1 MLPCP
6 YFHVTVTVPEQLRG
20 VLRANQQDGYALLM
34 KAAAHAIIDI
44 ARDPRFVGG
53 TPGVLTV
60 LHTWTQQLH
69 YHPHVHCLVTGGGVS
84 TGATPCWHPARPSYL
99 APETAIAKLV
109 CGKLRAWF
117 AQKRPDLIVPAT
129 AWTTPWV
136 VRITPLGRG
145 RGGPPQISRALRLSH
160 CHHQFSHRRA
170 RRAHRF
176 LPLQASPIQ
185 PLAHLHPPWRGVHA
199 PLPAARPAQ
208 RPAQGSLF
216 RPLASQQTGH
226 CQQTPPAAAYAAQIG
241 RASCR
246 ETVDSA

>member
-1 MLPCP
+1 MGYSLGLLSGPHDPSTQRVPVAPLPSP
-6 YFHVTVTVPEQLRG
+6 RTPTR
-20 VLRANQQDGYALLM
+20 RSRRSNQQDGYALLM

-117 AQKRPDLIVPAT
+117 AQKRP
-129 AWTTPWV
+129 
-136 VRITPLGRG
+136 
-145 RGGPPQISRALRLSH
+145 
-160 CHHQFSHRRA
+160 
-170 RRAHRF
+170 
-176 LPLQASPIQ
+176 
-185 PLAHLHPPWRGVHA
+185 
-199 PLPAARPAQ
+199 
-208 RPAQGSLF
+208 
-216 RPLASQQTGH
+216 
-226 CQQTPPAAAYAAQIG
+226 
-241 RASCR
+241 
-246 ETVDSA
+246 